1 MFFDALQIVFKNVPD
16 LFVILCTFRILK
28 TKNNVIWKQY
38 GKNCFIRQPILI
50 VIIKLIIPD
59 TALFCLINV
68 TQTTLV
74 SRLRDFY
81 KEIYTSQK

>member
-1 MFFDALQIVFKNVPD
+1 MEKIA
-16 LFVILCTFRILK
+16 
-28 TKNNVIWKQY
+28 
-38 GKNCFIRQPILI
+38 ILI

-81 KEIYTSQK
+81 KEIYTSQN